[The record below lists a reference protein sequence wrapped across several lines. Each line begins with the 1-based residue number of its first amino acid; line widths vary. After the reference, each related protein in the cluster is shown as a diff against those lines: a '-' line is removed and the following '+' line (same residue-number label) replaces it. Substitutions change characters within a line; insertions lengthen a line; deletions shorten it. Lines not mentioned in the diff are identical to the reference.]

1 MVLIEEISINII
13 FYKRSWGNKIFLLV
27 KSPKI
32 TIKEDYYQ
40 ITQKGD
46 YLIKVFKG
54 FLKSNYCSCPHC
66 NSKNIVKNGSKER
79 NIKFI
84 SFQNY
89 NVELNL
95 NIQRHICKDCKKTF
109 SFSTSIAK
117 DNSNNSNISN
127 S

>member
-1 MVLIEEISINII
+1 M
-13 FYKRSWGNKIFLLV
+13 
-27 KSPKI
+27 
-32 TIKEDYYQ
+32 
-40 ITQKGD
+40 
-46 YLIKVFKG
+46 
-54 FLKSNYCSCPHC
+54 
-66 NSKNIVKNGSKER
+66 
-79 NIKFI
+79 KFI
-84 SFQNY
+84 SSQNY